1 MTILLF
7 INWLKQ
13 LYPSSYAVCKM
24 HIFCSLSTTERHSL
38 LSTKV
43 GLNNC
48 RPFGLSYFGPNHLA
62 NISQIHFWVFCFYSI
77 ITNLLT
83 STNFD
88 FIVIIS
94 RSYCLFYDAKL
105 CLLETGEFWLQ
116 FQFLFE
122 LRTHIEVLR
131 NELYSTTKL
140 LPCTKYACH

>member
-1 MTILLF
+1 MPIMTILLF

-62 NISQIHFWVFCFYSI
+62 NISQIHVWVFCFYSI
-77 ITNLLT
+77 ITNLLR

-94 RSYCLFYDAKL
+94 RDCSTMRNCA
-105 CLLETGEFWLQ
+105 CWRLLESFDFSLS
-116 FQFLFE
+116 FCLNLE
-122 LRTHIEVLR
+122 LIL
-131 NELYSTTKL
+131 K
-140 LPCTKYACH
+140 KWII